1 MIKRAYIAPMCI
13 CIPVDKIELLGTS
26 VIPVGTQAGNGT
38 DTSQENWNEEG
49 KIIGGVG
56 VGGDEFNGN
65 DWQAATIKI
74 HFTHNER
81 RITLNGSWS
90 KADKSKVN

>member
-1 MIKRAYIAPMCI
+1 MIKRAYIVPMCI
-13 CIPVDKIELLGTS
+13 CIPVDKIVFLGTS

-65 DWQAATIKI
+65 DW
-74 HFTHNER
+74 
-81 RITLNGSWS
+81 
-90 KADKSKVN
+90 